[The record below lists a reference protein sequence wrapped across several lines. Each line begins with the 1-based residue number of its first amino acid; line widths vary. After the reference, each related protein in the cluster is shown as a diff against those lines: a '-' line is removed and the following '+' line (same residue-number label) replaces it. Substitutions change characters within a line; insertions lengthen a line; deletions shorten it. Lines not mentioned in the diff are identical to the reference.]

1 MFNIKKVQRARKIL
15 NYLTNFLFKLFQ
27 LNLRYKE
34 NRKEYG
40 VEIFEY
46 FYLPWKKD
54 EDFISFFGKIE
65 NYTINPMSRLYTI
78 YEYSKFYLKENS
90 TFIEVGSWKGG
101 VSGLIA
107 LSNIDKN
114 IDIFSCDTFT
124 GVKNSTNKDSFFQND
139 EYNEA
144 STKDIKDL
152 ERQVGT
158 KINIVEG
165 IFPNSF
171 KDIELKKPLSMA
183 HIDVDTYLSAKESFE
198 FLSKN
203 IIKNGLI
210 ILDDYGGWFTDGITE
225 FGNELK
231 KDNDYYVVP
240 NHIGQLIIFKK

>member
-1 MFNIKKVQRARKIL
+1 MFNINKVQRARKFKL
-15 NYLTNFLFKLFQ
+15 LTNFLFKLFQ

-54 EDFISFFGKIE
+54 EDFISYFSKIE
-65 NYTINPMSRLYTI
+65 SFTINPMSRIYTI

-124 GVKNSTNKDSFFQND
+124 GVKNSTDKDSFFKND

-152 ERQVGT
+152 E
-158 KINIVEG
+158 
-165 IFPNSF
+165 S
-171 KDIELKKPLSMA
+171 
-183 HIDVDTYLSAKESFE
+183 
-198 FLSKN
+198 
-203 IIKNGLI
+203 
-210 ILDDYGGWFTDGITE
+210 
-225 FGNELK
+225 
-231 KDNDYYVVP
+231 
-240 NHIGQLIIFKK
+240 

>member
-15 NYLTNFLFKLFQ
+15 SYITNFLFKLFQ

-54 EDFISFFGKIE
+54 EDFINYFSKIE
-65 NYTINPMSRLYTI
+65 NFTINPMSRLYTI

-90 TFIEVGSWKGG
+90 TFVEVGSWKGG

-107 LSNIDKN
+107 LSNNDKN

-144 STKDIKDL
+144 STKDIRDL
-152 ERQVGT
+152 ESLVGT

-165 IFPNSF
+165 LFPDSF
-171 KDIELKKPLSMA
+171 KDIELNKPLSMA

-198 FLSKN
+198 FLSRI

-231 KDNDYYVVP
+231 KDDNYYVVP